1 MLLLLA
7 SVLLM
12 RVKAMTNV
20 DLNDIVSLT
29 ALCLFLILG
38 DITIVPDISFR
49 MQLKVISQPSD
60 ADMIEFMRSGEQAA
74 FPSISRI
81 QNTMVL
87 ER

>member
-29 ALCLFLILG
+29 ALYLFLILG
-38 DITIVPDISFR
+38 DITVVPGSCTSGTTSSPHSLTHQQETVIHSVRHSDI
-49 MQLKVISQPSD
+49 Q
-60 ADMIEFMRSGEQAA
+60 
-74 FPSISRI
+74 
-81 QNTMVL
+81 
-87 ER
+87 